1 MYIIIVRFIWMN
13 KPKEKRR
20 TAKAKYGKVW
30 TGLTWSYARTFYEVT
45 T

>member
-1 MYIIIVRFIWMN
+1 MN